1 MGNLKRALSG
11 WDTGI
16 LIIIVKDMNIWSMI
30 IIYSKFTLKIKSSSV
45 STFKGHN
52 TILRKILKVKNL
64 DTVSGLRNYTS
75 GGEKTYMYKT
85 PHNIVLLVHA
95 KVSDTE

>member
-1 MGNLKRALSG
+1 M
-11 WDTGI
+11 
-16 LIIIVKDMNIWSMI
+16 
-30 IIYSKFTLKIKSSSV
+30 

-95 KVSDTE
+95 KVSDTEWKDQYWL

>member
-1 MGNLKRALSG
+1 
-11 WDTGI
+11 
-16 LIIIVKDMNIWSMI
+16 MI
-30 IIYSKFTLKIKSSSV
+30 IIYSKFTLKIKSSPV

-52 TILRKILKVKNL
+52 TILCQIPKVKNL
-64 DTVSGLRNYTS
+64 DTLSGLRNYTN
-75 GGEKTYMYKT
+75 GGEKYMYKT